1 MRKILLALTAASAV
15 AFIAPAMAQSKR
27 DYNPY
32 APAAVGTGVVA
43 GTAAGVSQYNG
54 WWGNRWFGNTTLGS
68 GLERT
73 VAGSLATGFVTGV
86 ATVALIDAST
96 QPCRGFRALFA
107 PFRGVGHER
116 GCRGGEWVG

>member
-1 MRKILLALTAASAV
+1 MRKTLIALSAV
-15 AFIAPAMAQSKR
+15 SMLMTAPALAQSRR
-27 DYNPY
+27 DYNQN
-32 APAAVGTGVVA
+32 AAAALGTGALV

-54 WWGNRWFGNTTLGS
+54 WWGPNSFSRSTLGS

-96 QPCRGFRALFA
+96 QPCRGFRAFFA
-107 PFRGVGHER
+107 PFRGAGHER
-116 GCRGGEWVG
+116 GCRSGEWVG